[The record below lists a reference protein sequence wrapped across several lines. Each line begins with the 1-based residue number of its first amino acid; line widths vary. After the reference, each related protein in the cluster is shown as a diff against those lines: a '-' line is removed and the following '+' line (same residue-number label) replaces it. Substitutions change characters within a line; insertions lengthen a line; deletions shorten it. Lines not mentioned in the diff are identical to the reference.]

1 MRASTTLLL
10 DDPVQ
15 HIDDFRALQLVE
27 VLSSLR
33 MAGRQVVVAVE
44 DEALA
49 DLLCRRLLSSPEQ
62 SGRRYTID
70 FNESGAA
77 DVIACKEIPPLSPG
91 ILRQFDGMQ
100 ASA

>member
-1 MRASTTLLL
+1 ML

-27 VLSSLR
+27 VLSAFR
-33 MAGRQVVVAVE
+33 QVGRQVIVAVE

-49 DLLCRRLLSSPEQ
+49 DLLCRRMLSTPEQ
-62 SGRRYTID
+62 LGRRYTID

-77 DVIACKEIPPLSPG
+77 NVTARVDIPPIAPG
-91 ILRQFDGMQ
+91 ILRQFDGVR
-100 ASA
+100 ATA